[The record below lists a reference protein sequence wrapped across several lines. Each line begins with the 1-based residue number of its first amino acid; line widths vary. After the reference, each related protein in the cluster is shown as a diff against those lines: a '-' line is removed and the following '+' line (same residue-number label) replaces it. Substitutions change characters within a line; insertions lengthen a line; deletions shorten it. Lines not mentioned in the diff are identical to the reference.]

1 MSLFSFD
8 NTAGASQSSTNLLE
22 GNKIHDVTFEEA
34 VIEDFQGRQNPNIT
48 YKVIKLKFKNEDGT
62 FEHAIFEPNKD
73 RGDFD
78 RGVRDFVKDGKQQ
91 SMPTPSYVEVMMLL
105 IKHVIDAVRP
115 EAGAKIDSGE
125 VSLNAKTWEELR
137 KVVTEILNKGKGAKT
152 KIKLLTDNKGY
163 GRFPGFFTGINKDG
177 KCYVRDNFIG
187 NKIGFS
193 PYEIS
198 RIKAANVAVPTD
210 MSNPSLSDA
219 PTSDLSDINDFDLAS
234 L

>member
-34 VIEDFQGRQNPNIT
+34 TMEDFQGRQDPNAT

-62 FEHAIFEPNKD
+62 FEHSIFEPIKD

-78 RGVRDFVKDGKQQ
+78 RGVREFVKDGKQQ
-91 SMPTPSYVEVMMLL
+91 SMPTPSNVEVMMLL

-115 EAGAKIDSGE
+115 DAGAKIDSGE
-125 VSLNAKTWEELR
+125 VSLSAKSWDELR
-137 KVVTEILNKGKGAKT
+137 KIVTEILNKGKGAKT

-163 GRFPGFFTGINKDG
+163 GRFPGFFTGISRDG

-187 NKIGFS
+187 NKVGFS

-198 RIKAANVAVPTD
+198 RIKAASVAKPTD
-210 MSNPSLSDA
+210 MSSPSLDDA